1 MLIDA
6 LNLLYAEKTQTGYKA
21 EIELETSDNLEFSGS
36 IELDSD
42 WNYDLGF
49 LATFVNTDEDKT
61 FVHGVLSSED
71 FKNDVRSFIAS

>member
-6 LNLLYAEKTQTGYKA
+6 LNLLNAEKTLNGYKA

-36 IELDSD
+36 IEIDSD

-49 LATFVNTDEDKT
+49 LATFVNTDEDKS

-71 FKNDVRSFIAS
+71 FKNDVRTFIAS

>member
-36 IELDSD
+36 IQIDSD

-49 LATFVNTDEDKT
+49 LATFVNTDEDKS

-71 FKNDVRSFIAS
+71 FKNDVRTFIAS

>member
-36 IELDSD
+36 IQIDSD

-49 LATFVNTDEDKT
+49 LATFVNTDEDKS

-71 FKNDVRSFIAS
+71 FKNDILTYLAS

>member
-6 LNLLYAEKTQTGYKA
+6 LNLLYAEKTQNGYKA
-21 EIELETSDNLEFSGS
+21 EIELETLDNLEFSGS
-36 IELDSD
+36 IEIDSD

>member
-6 LNLLYAEKTQTGYKA
+6 LNLLYAEKTENGYKA
-21 EIELETSDNLEFSGS
+21 EIELETLDNLEFSGS
-36 IELDSD
+36 IEIDSD

-71 FKNDVRSFIAS
+71 FKNDVKSFIAS

>member
-6 LNLLYAEKTQTGYKA
+6 LNLLYAEKTENGYKA
-21 EIELETSDNLEFSGS
+21 EIELETLDNLEFSGS
-36 IELDSD
+36 IEIDSD

-71 FKNDVRSFIAS
+71 FKNDVRNFIPS

>member
-36 IELDSD
+36 IEIDSD

-49 LATFVNTDEDKT
+49 LATFVNTDEDKS

-71 FKNDVRSFIAS
+71 FKNDVRTFIAS

>member
-21 EIELETSDNLEFSGS
+21 EIELETADNLEFSGS
-36 IELDSD
+36 IEIDSD

-49 LATFVNTDEDKT
+49 LATFVNTDEDKI
-61 FVHGVLSSED
+61 FVHSVLSSED
-71 FKNDVRSFIAS
+71 FKNDVRNFIPS

>member
-6 LNLLYAEKTQTGYKA
+6 LNLLNAQKTQTGYKA

-36 IELDSD
+36 IEIDSD

-49 LATFVNTDEDKT
+49 LATFVNTDEDKS

-71 FKNDVRSFIAS
+71 FKNDVRTFIAS

>member
-36 IELDSD
+36 IQIDSD

-49 LATFVNTDEDKT
+49 LATFVNTDEDKS
-61 FVHGVLSSED
+61 FVHSVLSSED
-71 FKNDVRSFIAS
+71 FKNYILTYLAS

>member
-21 EIELETSDNLEFSGS
+21 EIELETADNLEFSGS
-36 IELDSD
+36 IEIDSD

-49 LATFVNTDEDKT
+49 LATFVNTNEDKS
-61 FVHGVLSSED
+61 FVHSVLSSED
-71 FKNDVRSFIAS
+71 FKNDVRNFILS

>member
-21 EIELETSDNLEFSGS
+21 EIELETADNLEFSGS
-36 IELDSD
+36 IEIDSD

-49 LATFVNTDEDKT
+49 LATFVNTDEDKS

-71 FKNDVRSFIAS
+71 FKNDVRTFIAS

>member
-36 IELDSD
+36 IQIDSD
-42 WNYDLGF
+42 WTYDLGF
-49 LATFVNTDEDKT
+49 LATFVNTDEDKS

-71 FKNDVRSFIAS
+71 FKNDVRTFIAS